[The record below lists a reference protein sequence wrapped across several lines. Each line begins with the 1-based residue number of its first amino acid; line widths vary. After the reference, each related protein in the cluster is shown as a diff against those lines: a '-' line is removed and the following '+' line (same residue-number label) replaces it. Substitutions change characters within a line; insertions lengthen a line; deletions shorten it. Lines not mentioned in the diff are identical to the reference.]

1 MTTNVYTYTYD
12 GKRYCGI
19 LMHPTSLPSEYG
31 IGDLG
36 PGAYDFVDFLA
47 AAGQSL
53 WQVLPLGPTGF
64 GDSPY
69 QSFSSFAGQPLLI
82 SPEQLVRAGYLT
94 QEDIRSIPKPAF
106 DETRADYGK
115 ALAYKQPM
123 FELAYERFLSR
134 GGFTILGDYFS
145 FYLKNKYWL
154 DDYAFYMACRE
165 YHGNQCFTEWP
176 EELKAPS
183 SDVRHRWTIKLNR
196 RIRYYMFLQYIFYSQ
211 WNELHAYASQKG
223 IRIIGD
229 IPIFTALDSA
239 DVWANP
245 SYFRLDSKGYPT
257 EGSGVPPDYFSADGQ
272 LWGNPL
278 YDWDALRRDHFSWWI
293 DRIRQQ
299 LTLVDI
305 LRIDHFRGFS
315 ACWAIPAGETTA
327 RNGHWTTVPGN
338 EFFETLVRELGDD
351 LPIIAED
358 LGTITEEVIALR
370 DRFCLPGMKILQFA
384 FEGDY
389 ENYFLPHQFKTANC
403 VCYTG
408 THDNDTTA
416 GWYRNTND
424 INKDKVRRYMST
436 DDGGV
441 SWAFIRT
448 CMASISKYAVFP
460 MQDVLA
466 LGSDAR
472 MNIPGCSEGNW
483 GWRCRRSDFH
493 PDTARALYQMTRL
506 FGRLEA
512 QQL

>member
-1 MTTNVYTYTYD
+1 MMTGQTLER
-12 GKRYCGI
+12 GAGI
-19 LMHPTSLPSEYG
+19 LLPVTSLPSPYG
-31 IGDLG
+31 IGTFG
-36 PGAYDFVDFLA
+36 KAAYEFIDFLRR
-47 AAGQSL
+47 AGQKY
-53 WQVLPLGPTGF
+53 WQVLPLGPTSY

-69 QSFSSFAGQPLLI
+69 QSFSAFAGNPYFIDLDLLI
-82 SPEQLVRAGYLT
+82 EEGLVKKEYVDSFSWGDNESYVSYEVIYQNRFQVLREAFRNSFHREAPDFRIFTEENAYWLKDYSLYMACKEYFGSVNWLEWE
-94 QEDIRSIPKPAF
+94 EDIRFRRPEAVAKY
-106 DETRADYGK
+106 E
-115 ALAYKQPM
+115 ALLAEDMEFWTFCQYKF
-123 FELAYERFLSR
+123 FEQWKKL
-134 GGFTILGDYFS
+134 
-145 FYLKNKYWL
+145 
-154 DDYAFYMACRE
+154 RE
-165 YHGNQCFTEWP
+165 YATE
-176 EELKAPS
+176 KK
-183 SDVRHRWTIKLNR
+183 I
-196 RIRYYMFLQYIFYSQ
+196 Q
-211 WNELHAYASQKG
+211 
-223 IRIIGD
+223 IIGD
-229 IPIFTALDSA
+229 IPIYAAMDSA
-239 DVWANP
+239 DVWSHPELFQLEEENLFPKFIA
-245 SYFRLDSKGYPT
+245 
-257 EGSGVPPDYFSADGQ
+257 GVPPDAFSETGQ

-315 ACWAIPAGETTA
+315 ACWAVPSGETTA
-327 RNGHWTTVPGN
+327 RNGHWTAVPGN

-448 CMASISKYAVFP
+448 CMASIAKYAVFP

-472 MNIPGCSEGNW
+472 MNIPGRSEGNW

-493 PDTARALYQMTRL
+493 PDTARALYQMTHL